1 MTLRSADWFGAEG
14 RNGFIHRSWMRNQG
28 FADDVLDGRPVIGI
42 ATTWSELTPC
52 NAHLDELAEAVK
64 RGVWE
69 RGALPLVFPTM
80 SLGEPIMRPTTMLY
94 RNLLAM
100 ELEELIRANPLD
112 GVVLLSGCDKTTP
125 GMLMAAASVDLPTM
139 IITGGPMLNGKFHGQ
154 DIGSGTDIWRFT
166 EDHRA
171 GKMSSEDLSEAEF
184 CMARSKGHCMT
195 MGTASTMGALT
206 EALGVQVPGL
216 SALPAVDSR
225 RFAACQK
232 AGRRI
237 VDMVGEDLTLSKI
250 LTRPAFENAIKV
262 NAAIGGSTNA
272 IVHLIALAG
281 RVDVPLDIAE
291 FDSLPA
297 DIPLLVNLKPSG
309 KYLMEDF
316 AYAGGVPV
324 VMKNI
329 LQYLNADAMTVSGK
343 TVRENVEG
351 AKCWNEDVIF
361 PLDAPLMT
369 AGHGTVV
376 LYGNLAPSGAVL
388 KLSAATPALL
398 QHTGRAIVFDRMED
412 YVIAADDPELE
423 ITPDDVIVIRGGG
436 PVGYPGFPEIGN
448 APLPKKILEMGIVD
462 MVRISDARM
471 SGTGY
476 GTCILHVSPESAVG
490 GPLAYV
496 QTGDLITLDT
506 AGRRLDVKISDDE
519 LAARMAANPIERPG
533 AERGWVKLYRQHVTQ
548 SHQGADL
555 DFLVGASGSDPGRHS
570 H

>member
-1 MTLRSADWFGAEG
+1 MSLRSADWFGAED

-28 FADDVLDGRPVIGI
+28 FAEDVLDGRPVIGI

-52 NAHLDELAEAVK
+52 NAHLDEVAEAVK

-69 RGALPLVFPTM
+69 RGGLPLVFPTM
-80 SLGEPIMRPTTMLY
+80 SLGEPLMRPTTMLY

-125 GMLMAAASVDLPTM
+125 GMLMAAASVDLPTI
-139 IITGGPMLNGKFHGQ
+139 IITGGPMLSGKFQGK

-166 EDHRA
+166 EEYRA
-171 GKMSSEDLSEAEF
+171 GTMSAADLSEAEF

-195 MGTASTMGALT
+195 MGTASTMAALT
-206 EALGVQVPGL
+206 EALGVQLPGM

-225 RFAACQK
+225 RYAACQRV
-232 AGRRI
+232 GRRI
-237 VDMVGEDLTLSKI
+237 VDMVGDDLKISQI
-250 LTRPAFENAIKV
+250 LTRPAFENAVKV

-272 IVHLIALAG
+272 IVHLMAIAG
-281 RVDVPLDIAE
+281 RAGVPLDLAE
-291 FDSLPA
+291 FNSLPA
-297 DIPLLVNLKPSG
+297 EIPLLVNLKPSG

-324 VMKNI
+324 VMKN
-329 LQYLNADAMTVSGK
+329 LLGHLNGDALTVTGRSI
-343 TVRENVEG
+343 RENVEP
-351 AKCWNEDVIF
+351 AECWNDDVIF
-361 PLDAPLMT
+361 PVGAPVMP
-369 AGHGTVV
+369 AGNGTVV

-388 KLSAATPALL
+388 KLSAASPALL
-398 QHTGRAIVFDRMED
+398 QHTGRALVFDRMED
-412 YVIAADDPELE
+412 YVAVADDPSMDV
-423 ITPDDVIVIRGGG
+423 TPDDIIVVRGGG

-448 APLPKKILEMGIVD
+448 TPLPRKVLEQGITD

-496 QTGDLITLDT
+496 RTGDRITLDT
-506 AGRRLDVKISDDE
+506 AARRLDVLISNEE
-519 LAARMAANPIERPG
+519 LEAREAANPIVRPT
-533 AERGWVKLYRQHVTQ
+533 AERGWVKLYREHVMQ
-548 SHQGADL
+548 ANEGADL
-555 DFLVGASGSDPGRHS
+555 DFLVGSSGSEPGRHS

>member
-1 MTLRSADWFGAEG
+1 
-14 RNGFIHRSWMRNQG
+14 MRNQG
-28 FADDVLDGRPVIGI
+28 FAEDVLDGRPVIGI

-52 NAHLDELAEAVK
+52 NAHLDEVAEAVK

-69 RGALPLVFPTM
+69 RGGLPLVFPTM
-80 SLGEPIMRPTTMLY
+80 SLGEPIMRPTTMLF

-125 GMLMAAASVDLPTM
+125 GMLMAAASVDLPTIM
-139 IITGGPMLNGKFHGQ
+139 ITGGPMLSGKFKGQ

-166 EDHRA
+166 EEFRA
-171 GKMSSEDLSEAEF
+171 GTMSAADLSEAEF

-195 MGTASTMGALT
+195 MGTASTMAALT
-206 EALGVQVPGL
+206 EALGVQLPGM

-225 RFAACQK
+225 RYAACQRV
-232 AGRRI
+232 GRRI
-237 VDMVGEDLTLSKI
+237 VDMVGEDLKLSQI
-250 LTRPAFENAIKV
+250 LTKPAFENAVKV

-272 IVHLIALAG
+272 IVHLTALAG
-281 RVDVPLDIAE
+281 RVGVPLDLAE

-297 DIPLLVNLKPSG
+297 EIPLLVNLKPSG

-324 VMKNI
+324 VMKN
-329 LQYLNADAMTVSGK
+329 LLGHLNGDALTVTGK
-343 TVRENVEG
+343 SIRENVEP
-351 AKCWNEDVIF
+351 AECWNDDVIF
-361 PLDAPLMT
+361 PVGAPVMPP
-369 AGHGTVV
+369 GNGTVV

-388 KLSAATPALL
+388 KLSAASPALL
-398 QHTGRAIVFDRMED
+398 QHTGRALVFDRMED
-412 YVIAADDPELE
+412 YVAAADDPSMDV
-423 ITPDDVIVIRGGG
+423 TPDDIIVVRGGG

-448 APLPKKILEMGIVD
+448 TPLPRKVLEQGITD

-496 QTGDLITLDT
+496 QTGDIITLDT
-506 AGRRLDVKISDDE
+506 AARRLDMLISNEE
-519 LAARMAANPIERPG
+519 LEARAAANPVVRPT
-533 AERGWVKLYRQHVTQ
+533 AERGWVKLYREHVMQ
-548 SHQGADL
+548 ANEGADL
-555 DFLVGASGSDPGRHS
+555 DFLVGSSGSEPGRHS